1 MKKTEEK
8 HKKLPFFGIGKLLP
22 FLKPYR
28 AMIIFMVVCGVLG
41 TLWDIAVTLMERYAL
56 NHFIAEHTT
65 DTLWLF
71 IIAYIVGVVAT
82 GVFGYA
88 CGTRATTV
96 EVSINRDLRNAAFRH
111 LQTLSFSYYSQNSV
125 GYIHSRLMSDASRI
139 GSLASW
145 TIMESV
151 WHISYLIG
159 AIVVMFSINAKLA
172 VMVVSIVPLVAL
184 LFSLFQKKLVAVNRE
199 IREIN
204 SRITSAFTLFR
215 TNNYPLLSI
224 IKF

>member
-1 MKKTEEK
+1 MEE
-8 HKKLPFFGIGKLLP
+8 FRIFGFRLESENGVISGKD
-22 FLKPYR
+22 
-28 AMIIFMVVCGVLG
+28 GG
-41 TLWDIAVTLMERYAL
+41 
-56 NHFIAEHTT
+56 
-65 DTLWLF
+65 
-71 IIAYIVGVVAT
+71 
-82 GVFGYA
+82 
-88 CGTRATTV
+88 

-151 WHISYLIG
+151 WHIAYLIG

-172 VMVVSIVPLVAL
+172 AMVVSIVPLVAL

-204 SRITSAFTLFR
+204 SRITSDFNEGITGLDRCTGGSKFR
-215 TNNYPLLSI
+215 RHPIAELLA
-224 IKF
+224 